1 MSSENDRSEPRGTD
15 PRALRALAHPVRLDL
30 ISALHRDGP
39 LTASQC
45 AEQLGLSPKVC
56 SYHLNLLGKYGLIEE
71 TGEGKGR
78 ARPWR
83 VAVKSIDYVY
93 EPNEDHDTTAA
104 ADEFGRVSV
113 TRDAQMMEQFIDNR
127 HRLPT
132 RWRNVSTV
140 TSNPLRL
147 SAPQL
152 QELGHEL
159 MTVMQRYAEISGTA
173 TEDTRPV
180 QLMVY
185 AVPVD
190 FTNT

>member
-1 MSSENDRSEPRGTD
+1 M
-15 PRALRALAHPVRLDL
+15 RALAHPVRLDL
-30 ISALHRDGP
+30 ISALFRDGP

-56 SYHLNLLGKYGLIEE
+56 SYHLNLLGKYGLTEE
-71 TGEGKGR
+71 TGGGKGR

-83 VAVKSIDYVY
+83 LAVKSIDYVY
-93 EPNEDHDTTAA
+93 EPDEDHDTTAA

-113 TRDAQMMEQFIDNR
+113 ARDAQIMERFIDNR
-127 HRLPT
+127 HHLPE

-140 TSNPLRL
+140 TSNPMRL
-147 SAPQL
+147 TAPQL
-152 QELGHEL
+152 QQLGHEL

-180 QLMVY
+180 QVMMY
-185 AVPVD
+185 AVPID
-190 FTNT
+190 FSNPDA